1 MGRVRTE
8 MVKKL
13 AKELFQVHHD
23 KFSTDYE
30 ANKKA
35 VDQFADSKTKRVR
48 NRVAGYVTR
57 LHVIEQRKLSGDIG
71 EPTVPEEEESEQE
84 PPT

>member
-1 MGRVRTE
+1 LGRVRTE

-13 AKELFQVHHD
+13 AKELFESHHD

-30 ANKKA
+30 GNKKV
-35 VDQFADSKTKRVR
+35 VDQLVNSKTKRVR

-57 LHVIEQRKLSGDIG
+57 LHVIKQRKLSGDLG
-71 EPTVPEEEESEQE
+71 EPTLPEEEEGEQE
-84 PPT
+84 PPA